1 MQREVFGIELPIHEV
16 NERDVEEMATMFGSW
31 KLWHFWGGG
40 RQSMG
45 FVGFNARAA
54 TVNSMTAVFRDHAF

>member
-1 MQREVFGIELPIHEV
+1 MQRKVFGIGLPIREV

-45 FVGFNARAA
+45 LVGSVNARAA
-54 TVNSMTAVFRDHAF
+54 TFN